1 MELGDK
7 SRYSD
12 EDSPLSRK
20 ASMTVATRERAETKS
35 PAENLKPDAMIELQV
50 ATLVFWSGLKVKWN
64 ECEEVKK

>member
-1 MELGDK
+1 
-7 SRYSD
+7 
-12 EDSPLSRK
+12 
-20 ASMTVATRERAETKS
+20 MTVATRERAETKS